1 MSLESDVIAKITPT
15 LEDRKRIDSIAAELK
30 GRVQKYMDE
39 HGIDA
44 ELMFVG
50 SYSKDTYLASPD
62 LDLFMMFPVGTPR
75 RELVDIGLEVGEKVL
90 HGTRMYAEHPYTS
103 AVFEGVDVDLVPN
116 IHIKD
121 TEHMETA
128 VDRTPFH
135 TKYLNSRMKPEDHGQ
150 IRLLKKFMKGIGT
163 YGAEPRFRGFSG
175 YLCEILVLKY
185 GSFRGVLEAAAN
197 EWKVGMRIWIEEEG
211 PEMHAPL
218 VFYDP
223 VDRKRNVASAVHEDT
238 LSRFIV
244 AAKDYLAHPSEV
256 FFFPPRNCYLSDAQ
270 IEAAAHSGMFRLI
283 SVVFDKPDTAEDNMY
298 AQLWK
303 TRYALQDQLQRH
315 DFVVLHA
322 AHGYDGK
329 TMTVIFMLTCDRLP
343 KSMKR
348 IGPDVDA
355 ATADGFLTK
364 WGESAIVKPYIEDG
378 KWCAVIPRTYI
389 SAKEMLRDT
398 ISQAGIGKNID
409 PSKVKI
415 LDHDRTV
422 AEGDRT
428 VLSELLDP
436 TPIWRR

>member
-15 LEDRKRIDSIAAELK
+15 PEERARIDGVASKLK
-30 GRVQKYMDE
+30 GLVQKYIDE
-39 HGIDA
+39 NDIPA

-50 SYSKDTYLASPD
+50 SYSKDTYLSDPD

-75 RELVDIGLEVGEKVL
+75 RELVDIGLEIGEKVL

-121 TEHMETA
+121 TAHMVTA

-135 TKYLNSRMKPEDHGQ
+135 TLYLNSHLKPEDHGQ
-150 IRLLKKFMKGIGT
+150 IRLLKKFMKGVGT
-163 YGAEPRFRGFSG
+163 YGADPRFRGFSG

-185 GSFRGVLEAAAN
+185 GSFRGVLEAASK
-197 EWKVGMRIWIEEEG
+197 EWGTGTRIWIEKEG
-211 PEMHAPL
+211 PEIQEPL

-223 VDRKRNVASAVHEDT
+223 VDYKRNVASAVHEDT

-244 AAKDYLAHPSEV
+244 AARDYLAHPSEI
-256 FFFPPRNCYLSDAQ
+256 FFFPPRDSGMSEAQ
-270 IEAAAHSGMFRLI
+270 MTAAAHSGNFRLV
-283 SVVFDKPDTAEDNMY
+283 SVIFDKPDTAEDNMY

-303 TRYALQDQLQRH
+303 TRYALQAQLQRY
-315 DFVVLHA
+315 DFKVLHA

-329 TMTVIFMLTCDRLP
+329 TMSIMFMLTCDRLP

-348 IGPDVDA
+348 VGPSVDA
-355 ATADGFLTK
+355 ATAEGFLAK
-364 WGESAIVKPYIEDG
+364 WGKNAIVKPYIEDG
-378 KWCAVIPRTYI
+378 KWCAVIPRTYT
-389 SAKEMLRDT
+389 SAKEMLRET
-398 ISQAGIGKNID
+398 MAQAGIGKNVD
-409 PSKVKI
+409 PAKVKV

-422 AEGDRT
+422 TEGDRK
-428 VLSELLDP
+428 VLSELIDP
-436 TPIWRR
+436 TPFWRR